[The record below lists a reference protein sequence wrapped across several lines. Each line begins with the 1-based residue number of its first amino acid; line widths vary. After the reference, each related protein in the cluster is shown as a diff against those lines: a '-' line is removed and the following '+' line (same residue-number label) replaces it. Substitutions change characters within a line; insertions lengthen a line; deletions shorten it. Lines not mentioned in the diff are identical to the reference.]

1 VGSPIWKTAGEY
13 LSGNVDETYPE
24 CKRCHELMEREEGFA
39 PDAYCLT
46 CTCAAADEMA
56 KEILRHRMIFSFIGL
71 MGLTAVQTAIG
82 PLDEIRRKMLWE
94 MKMAASHGE
103 VPEWYIKQ
111 WEEES
116 KDLLK
121 ADAMSDNTKAMV
133 NASDDTLK
141 RLYKDSEM
149 LRLYQLTLKAQLG
162 HIVDVLKAGDEWRK
176 GGSPEALA
184 AAIDAA
190 LKVEAERGG

>member
-56 KEILRHRMIFSFIGL
+56 KEILRHRMIFSFITD
-71 MGLTAVQTAIG
+71 MALTAVQTAIG
-82 PLDEIRRKMLWE
+82 PLDETRRTMLWE
-94 MKMAASHGE
+94 IKKAASHGE
-103 VPEWYIKQ
+103 VPEWFLKD
-111 WEEES
+111 WEEAS

-121 ADAMSDNTKAMV
+121 QEAMSESTKAMLE
-133 NASDDTLK
+133 SK
-141 RLYKDSEM
+141 
-149 LRLYQLTLKAQLG
+149 
-162 HIVDVLKAGDEWRK
+162 
-176 GGSPEALA
+176 P
-184 AAIDAA
+184 
-190 LKVEAERGG
+190 